1 MKSCLLSI
9 VVIAG
14 IAVIGGAYIYSGL
27 YDIGADT
34 RHWPITEKI
43 VKIVRERSIESRAKD
58 ITVPNLENP
67 KLVLQGA
74 GQYAAMCA
82 KCHLAPR
89 MDDTGISL
97 GLYPKPPDLSQT
109 SVDPK
114 VAFWVVKHGI
124 KMSGMPAWGRSHD
137 DLTLWSI
144 VAFVSR
150 LPGMEPQEYK
160 DIVAKSLA
168 DEENEPRVLKH
179 SH

>member
-1 MKSCLLSI
+1 MKTGLLF
-9 VVIAG
+9 
-14 IAVIGGAYIYSGL
+14 IAVITGVAAVGGTYIYSGL

-43 VKIVRERSIESRAKD
+43 VKIVREHSIESRTKD

-67 KLVLQGA
+67 QLVLQGA
-74 GQYAAMCA
+74 NQYAAMCA
-82 KCHLAPR
+82 DCHLAPGR
-89 MDDTGISL
+89 GDSQIRL
-97 GLYPKPPDLSQT
+97 GLYPRPPDLSKT
-109 SVDPK
+109 HIDPK
-114 VAFWVVKHGI
+114 VAFWVIKHGI
-124 KMSGMPAWGRSHD
+124 KMTGMPAWGRSHD

-168 DEENEPRVLKH
+168 DEEGEPRALKH

>member
-1 MKSCLLSI
+1 MKTALLF
-9 VVIAG
+9 IAG
-14 IAVIGGAYIYSGL
+14 ITGIAAVGGTYIYSGL

-34 RHWPITEKI
+34 RHWLITEKI
-43 VKIVRERSIESRAKD
+43 VGIVRERSIESRAKD

-67 KLVLQGA
+67 QLVLQGA

-82 KCHLAPR
+82 NCHLAPR

-97 GLYPKPPDLSQT
+97 GLYPKPPDLSQA

-168 DEENEPRVLKH
+168 DEEIEPEVLKH